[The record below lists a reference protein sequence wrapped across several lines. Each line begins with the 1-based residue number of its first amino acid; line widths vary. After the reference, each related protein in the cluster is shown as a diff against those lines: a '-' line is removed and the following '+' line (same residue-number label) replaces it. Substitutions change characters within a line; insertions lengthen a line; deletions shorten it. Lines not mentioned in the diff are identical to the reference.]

1 MADNS
6 PQSLNDEETETWL
19 NVWSFYSGV
28 PAILDAQLKREAG
41 VSHYDFL
48 AMQTIS
54 HAVDGQIS
62 MSKVS
67 HASGMTLSHLSRV
80 ITRLEKR
87 GLVLRSPNPTDGR
100 STLVELT
107 DAGWQLLRDVLPSHV
122 SEVRRLLFDNLT
134 EEENR
139 HVGAALRKIVGNIT
153 HR

>member
-6 PQSLNDEETETWL
+6 SQWLNDEETETWL

-28 PAILDAQLKREAG
+28 PTILDAQLKREAG
-41 VSHYDFL
+41 VSHYDFF

-54 HAVDGQIS
+54 HAAGGQMS
-62 MSKVS
+62 MSEVS
-67 HASGMTLSHLSRV
+67 RASGMTLSHLSRV
-80 ITRLEKR
+80 MARLEKR
-87 GLVLRSPNPTDGR
+87 GLVLRSPDPTDGR

-107 DAGWQLLRDVLPSHV
+107 GDGRQLLRDVLPSHA

-153 HR
+153 QR

>member
-1 MADNS
+1 M
-6 PQSLNDEETETWL
+6 
-19 NVWSFYSGV
+19 
-28 PAILDAQLKREAG
+28 
-41 VSHYDFL
+41 
-48 AMQTIS
+48 
-54 HAVDGQIS
+54 
-62 MSKVS
+62 
-67 HASGMTLSHLSRV
+67 

-87 GLVLRSPNPTDGR
+87 GLVLRCPDPRDGR